1 MKIIILRV
9 LLLMGITTLWSP
21 SLMCFGTEE
30 DVMFVDQAT
39 VFDGNYILRWQ
50 YNEARDEYR
59 FWLCFK
65 IPDKQQVS
73 RDSFA
78 DVSGACINPLRSA
91 SYHGLT
97 LSSSQRESVLQLFE
111 DFEEFAGG
119 DEHKKFSVLIQ
130 EKQILQDQWE
140 GKEHYGL
147 TAMKSVSI
155 TAAVIAL
162 AGSVMS
168 FASRRAGFVALVV
181 ALISSSAIIGALAP
195 GHVRNLQDWAKLR
208 KQIDEVEG
216 EVLQAVAASPHTKS
230 VHESPQVISAL
241 SMLYELVGTEVTL
254 RSEKDEIEVQEL
266 VGLIYWLLLGGI
278 VDSSELAY
286 FCSQAGNM
294 ERLYAISCYSYSAY
308 SQAQ

>member
-9 LLLMGITTLWSP
+9 LLLMGIATLWSP

-50 YNEARDEYR
+50 HNEARDEYR

-65 IPDKQQVS
+65 IPEKQQAS

-78 DVSGACINPLRSA
+78 DVSGACVNPLRSA
-91 SYHGLT
+91 SYHGST
-97 LSSSQRESVLQLFE
+97 FSSAQRESLLQLFE
-111 DFEEFAGG
+111 DLEEFTGG
-119 DEHKKFSVLIQ
+119 DEHKKFNALIQ
-130 EKQILQDQWE
+130 EKQSLQNQWE
-140 GKEHYGL
+140 GKENYGF

-162 AGSVMS
+162 AASVMS
-168 FASRRAGFVALVV
+168 FVSRRAGFVAPVV
-181 ALISSSAIIGALAP
+181 ALISSAIIGALAP
-195 GHVRNLQDWAKLR
+195 EHVRNLQEWTKLR
-208 KQIDEVEG
+208 KEIDEVES
-216 EVLQAVAASPHTKS
+216 EVLQAVAASPHAKS
-230 VHESPQVISAL
+230 VHENPQVISAL

-254 RSEKDEIEVQEL
+254 RSKKDEIEVEEL
-266 VGLIYWLLLGGI
+266 VGLVYWLLLDGI

-286 FCSQAGNM
+286 FCSQGGNL
-294 ERLYAISCYSYSAY
+294 ERLHMIACYSYAE
-308 SQAQ
+308 